1 MRWELIDQPAPA
13 AAPSTPATP
22 GRPISEWHISDGEVV
37 TWTIL
42 GIPLMV
48 AGLAVYGLIGLR
60 GGIPLSWSI
69 SSTQIIIVLVLT
81 FGLAWAHEA
90 VHGAVMLAFG
100 ARPEFGVLR
109 VSRIPA
115 GLYTTSPG
123 HRFSRKQYLIVGLAP
138 LVVIAPLGIPACL
151 LPFGAYLILP
161 FTVNFAGCIGDISI
175 MWRVAR
181 NPKGVL
187 FEDLRDGIRFWAPEQ
202 GE

>member
-115 GLYTTSPG
+115 GFYTTSPG
-123 HRFSRKQYLIVGLAP
+123 HRFSRKQYLI
-138 LVVIAPLGIPACL
+138 VVIAPLGIPACL